1 MLSARNAWRRLPFAA
16 LLSHKVFTLE
26 RNRLRFAFGSV
37 EEGSLWE
44 ASVQHT
50 AGVEDI
56 ARPGVVA
63 EGALYR
69 ILCTY
74 IPFHVT
80 YLGKVSGYCDPSG
93 ILLGIVSLHVTVV
106 KTDAIMLTKQKILSY
121 GLEAGR
127 RRGIKMLQRMTI
139 SLIDISPVKS

>member
-1 MLSARNAWRRLPFAA
+1 MLSARNAWRRWPFAA

-69 ILCTY
+69 ILCAS
-74 IPFHVT
+74 IPFQVT
-80 YLGKVSGYCDPSG
+80 FLGKVSGYCGPSG
-93 ILLGIVSLHVTVV
+93 ILLGIFSLHVTVV
-106 KTDAIMLTKQKILSY
+106 KTDAIMLTKQRINSF
-121 GLEAGR
+121 GIEAG
-127 RRGIKMLQRMTI
+127 RRGIKMLQWMTI

>member
-1 MLSARNAWRRLPFAA
+1 MVSARNAWRRWPFAA

-37 EEGSLWE
+37 EEESLWE

-69 ILCTY
+69 ILCTLY
-74 IPFHVT
+74 IPLLVT
-80 YLGKVSGYCDPSG
+80 FLGKVSGYCEN
-93 ILLGIVSLHVTVV
+93 
-106 KTDAIMLTKQKILSY
+106 KTPD
-121 GLEAGR
+121 
-127 RRGIKMLQRMTI
+127 
-139 SLIDISPVKS
+139 

>member
-1 MLSARNAWRRLPFAA
+1 MLSARNAWRRWPFAA

-93 ILLGIVSLHVTVV
+93 ILRGIFSLHVTVV
-106 KTDAIMLTKQKILSY
+106 KTDAIMLTKQRIH
-121 GLEAGR
+121 
-127 RRGIKMLQRMTI
+127 TVV
-139 SLIDISPVKS
+139 PVLKLDVEE

>member
-1 MLSARNAWRRLPFAA
+1 MLSARNAWRRWPFAA

-63 EGALYR
+63 LIEYCVP
-69 ILCTY
+69 IF
-74 IPFHVT
+74 PFTSHISGKFQDIVT
-80 YLGKVSGYCDPSG
+80 HQVFY
-93 ILLGIVSLHVTVV
+93 
-106 KTDAIMLTKQKILSY
+106 
-121 GLEAGR
+121 
-127 RRGIKMLQRMTI
+127 
-139 SLIDISPVKS
+139 

>member
-1 MLSARNAWRRLPFAA
+1 MLSARNAWRRWPFAA

-56 ARPGVVA
+56 ARPGARAWWPKVHCIEYYVLLFPFKSHFWGKFQDIVA
-63 EGALYR
+63 HQVFY
-69 ILCTY
+69 
-74 IPFHVT
+74 
-80 YLGKVSGYCDPSG
+80 
-93 ILLGIVSLHVTVV
+93 
-106 KTDAIMLTKQKILSY
+106 
-121 GLEAGR
+121 
-127 RRGIKMLQRMTI
+127 
-139 SLIDISPVKS
+139 

>member
-1 MLSARNAWRRLPFAA
+1 MLSARNAWRRWPFAA

-37 EEGSLWE
+37 EEGSFWE

-69 ILCTY
+69 ILY
-74 IPFHVT
+74 ASIPFQVT
-80 YLGKVSGYCDPSG
+80 FLGKVSGYCGPSG
-93 ILLGIVSLHVTVV
+93 ILLGIFSLHVTVV
-106 KTDAIMLTKQKILSY
+106 KTDAIMLTKVCDKT
-121 GLEAGR
+121 EN
-127 RRGIKMLQRMTI
+127 T
-139 SLIDISPVKS
+139 